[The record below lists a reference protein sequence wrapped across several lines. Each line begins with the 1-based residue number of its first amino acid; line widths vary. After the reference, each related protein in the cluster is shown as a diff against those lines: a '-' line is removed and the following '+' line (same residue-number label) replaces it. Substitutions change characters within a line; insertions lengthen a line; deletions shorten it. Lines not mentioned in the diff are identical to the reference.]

1 MPRYLLTLILLL
13 GTVAGAQAQTA
24 AIPAEDGVVLAQIE
38 AQLTAQGLEADL
50 AAATDSQFALATSQ
64 LVKDSRGPDELANLM
79 RVAVSARP
87 QAAEAILVA
96 STSAA
101 VDHGFSN
108 ATIGGMI
115 AAAVIALRA
124 QGVAVDVQSLIN
136 AIAAATGISVFAL
149 EEAVSAALTD
159 SGLNPFDIF
168 GDEDNDAS
176 PS

>member
-1 MPRYLLTLILLL
+1 
-13 GTVAGAQAQTA
+13 
-24 AIPAEDGVVLAQIE
+24 
-38 AQLTAQGLEADL
+38 
-50 AAATDSQFALATSQ
+50 
-64 LVKDSRGPDELANLM
+64 
-79 RVAVSARP
+79 
-87 QAAEAILVA
+87 
-96 STSAA
+96 
-101 VDHGFSN
+101 
-108 ATIGGMI
+108 MI

-159 SGLNPFDIF
+159 SGLNPFYIF